1 MMKESYGRDG
11 LHGEEFSLV
20 NYLTLLDG
28 WVFVKEFKGERN
40 VCV

>member
-20 NYLTLLDG
+20 DYLTNEVLK
-28 WVFVKEFKGERN
+28 VKI
-40 VCV
+40 